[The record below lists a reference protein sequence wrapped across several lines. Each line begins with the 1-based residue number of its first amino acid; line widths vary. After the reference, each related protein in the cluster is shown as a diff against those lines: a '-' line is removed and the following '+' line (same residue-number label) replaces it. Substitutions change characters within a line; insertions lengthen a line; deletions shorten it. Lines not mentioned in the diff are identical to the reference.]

1 MSQVNIT
8 TTKNTVTVNGETRV
22 VTVATQ
28 GPQGASA
35 DFTLNSTDKV
45 DGSVV
50 YYDSSSATFKA
61 DATTTK
67 LTLVNGGNFQAMSN
81 TIRIKKRAA
90 SGSAGAPSSL
100 SPSELAF
107 NENDLK
113 LYYGFGDNGSTP
125 PSASSIITVG
135 GTGAF

>member
-28 GPQGASA
+28 GPQGPGS
-35 DFTLNSTDKV
+35 DFSLNSTNKV
-45 DGSVV
+45 DGSVI

-67 LTLVNGGNFQAMSN
+67 LTLVNGGNF
-81 TIRIKKRAA
+81 
-90 SGSAGAPSSL
+90 
-100 SPSELAF
+100 
-107 NENDLK
+107 
-113 LYYGFGDNGSTP
+113 
-125 PSASSIITVG
+125 
-135 GTGAF
+135 